1 MSWLSR
7 SLTSRKQPACANL
20 NLAGPASWA
29 SERASA
35 GCSVAS
41 GPPAPISYQ
50 TAASLRAET
59 RQRCRWRRS
68 AAMAAQASR
77 PASPR
82 WLIEP
87 RFASRALTLR
97 PPSERRAKNMA
108 ASKFAPNLRLPPLGA
123 PINLRRPI
131 LASTGCGRANGPTG
145 RPRKT
150 GDTHWPTEHAQS
162 SMGRSVTWPAG
173 G

>member
-87 RFASRALTLR
+87 LFASRALTLR
-97 PPSERRAKNMA
+97 RPASAARKIWPLQNSRPTFAFLPLERQ
-108 ASKFAPNLRLPPLGA
+108 STFAGQ
-123 PINLRRPI
+123 